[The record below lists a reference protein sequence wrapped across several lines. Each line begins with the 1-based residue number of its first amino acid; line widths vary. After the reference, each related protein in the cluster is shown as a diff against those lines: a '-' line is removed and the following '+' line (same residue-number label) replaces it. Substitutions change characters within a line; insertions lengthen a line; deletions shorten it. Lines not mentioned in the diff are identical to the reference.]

1 MSNPGR
7 QSLLIPSTRA
17 SVSMSPDLDC
27 SRKIFERVRLTKYLR
42 VVCFEGIS
50 LSFESS

>member
-27 SRKIFERVRLTKYLR
+27 SRKIFERVKLTRYI
-42 VVCFEGIS
+42 FETC
-50 LSFESS
+50 LF